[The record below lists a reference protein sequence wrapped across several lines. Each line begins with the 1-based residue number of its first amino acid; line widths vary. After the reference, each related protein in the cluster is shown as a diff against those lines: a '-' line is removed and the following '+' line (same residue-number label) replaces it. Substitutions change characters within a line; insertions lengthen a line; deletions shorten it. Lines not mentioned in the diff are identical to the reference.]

1 MPKKVAKES
10 TDSITSTSKVV
21 VDTLPKKTKSEKEP
35 ELPIHKKTKS
45 EKEQKIHIPE
55 PDPELEPEPDE
66 VVLADTDTPSKKL
79 RQIPTRETI
88 ISGFDELIEMLD
100 SEINQLRDSSV
111 KNTNIKFLRLIIKNI
126 KALRLQSTRV
136 MKQKSMT
143 PRQNNHNSGFQK
155 PVKISNQLAKFTGWS
170 EDELRSR
177 VDVTK
182 YICDYI
188 ATNKLQ
194 NPEDKRQIW
203 PDAKLQK
210 LLGYNPEKDK
220 TLYYYG
226 IQTYLKNQNHFPK
239 DEK

>member
-1 MPKKVAKES
+1 MPKKVVKDTTNA
-10 TDSITSTSKVV
+10 STS
-21 VDTLPKKTKSEKEP
+21 VDTPVPKKTKSKKEP
-35 ELPIHKKTKS
+35 ELTPAPT
-45 EKEQKIHIPE
+45 PT
-55 PDPELEPEPDE
+55 PTPTPNE
-66 VVLADTDTPSKKL
+66 VVLEDTDTPLTPSKKK
-79 RQIPTRETI
+79 RVVPSRETI
-88 ISGFDELIEMLD
+88 LAGFDELIEILE

-111 KNTNIKFLRLIIKNI
+111 KNTNIKVIRLINKKIKD
-126 KALRLQSTRV
+126 LRLQSTRV
-136 MKQKSMT
+136 MKQKSST

-155 PVKISNQLAKFTGWS
+155 PVRLSTQLAKFTGWP

-188 ATNKLQ
+188 AANNLQ

-210 LLGYNPEKDK
+210 LLGYNPSKDK

>member
-1 MPKKVAKES
+1 MPKKVVKDTTNS
-10 TDSITSTSKVV
+10 STS
-21 VDTLPKKTKSEKEP
+21 VDTPVPKKTKSK
-35 ELPIHKKTKS
+35 
-45 EKEQKIHIPE
+45 KEQ
-55 PDPELEPEPDE
+55 ELTPAPTPTPTPTPNE
-66 VVLADTDTPSKKL
+66 VVLEDTDTPLTPSKKK
-79 RQIPTRETI
+79 RVVPSRETI
-88 ISGFDELIEMLD
+88 LAGFDELIEILE

-111 KNTNIKFLRLIIKNI
+111 KNTNIKVIRLINKKIKD
-126 KALRLQSTRV
+126 LRLQSTRV
-136 MKQKSMT
+136 MKQKSST

-155 PVKISNQLAKFTGWS
+155 PVRLSTQLAKFTGWP

-188 ATNKLQ
+188 AANNLQ

-210 LLGYNPEKDK
+210 LLGYNPSKDK

>member
-1 MPKKVAKES
+1 MPRKIAKDTTEVA
-10 TDSITSTSKVV
+10 SKVE
-21 VDTLPKKTKSEKEP
+21 VDTTKKTNSETEVETP
-35 ELPIHKKTKS
+35 PASDSVAIS
-45 EKEQKIHIPE
+45 ETP
-55 PDPELEPEPDE
+55 L
-66 VVLADTDTPSKKL
+66 TPSKKP
-79 RQIPTRETI
+79 RQIHTRETI
-88 ISGFDELIEMLD
+88 LSGFDELIEMLE

-111 KNTNIKFLRLIIKNI
+111 KHTNIKFLRLLNKNI
-126 KALRLQSTRV
+126 KALRIQSTRV
-136 MKQKSMT
+136 MKQKTLT

-155 PVKISNQLAKFTGWS
+155 PVKISNQLAKFTGWP
-170 EDELRSR
+170 EDEPRSR

-210 LLGYNPEKDK
+210 LLGFNPSKDK

>member
-1 MPKKVAKES
+1 MPKKVVKDTTNA
-10 TDSITSTSKVV
+10 STS
-21 VDTLPKKTKSEKEP
+21 VDTPVPKKTKSK
-35 ELPIHKKTKS
+35 
-45 EKEQKIHIPE
+45 KEQ
-55 PDPELEPEPDE
+55 ELTPAPTPTPTPTPTSNE
-66 VVLADTDTPSKKL
+66 VVLEDTDTPLTPSKKK
-79 RQIPTRETI
+79 RVVPSRETI
-88 ISGFDELIEMLD
+88 LAGFDELIEILE

-111 KNTNIKFLRLIIKNI
+111 KNTNIKVIRLINKKIKD
-126 KALRLQSTRV
+126 LRLQSTRV
-136 MKQKSMT
+136 MKQKSST

-155 PVKISNQLAKFTGWS
+155 PVRLSTQLAKFTGWP

-188 ATNKLQ
+188 AANNLQ

-210 LLGYNPEKDK
+210 LLGYNPSKDK

>member
-1 MPKKVAKES
+1 MPRKIAKDS
-10 TDSITSTSKVV
+10 TEVTSKVE
-21 VDTLPKKTKSEKEP
+21 VDTTKKTNSEP
-35 ELPIHKKTKS
+35 EVEITPASDSVAISGT
-45 EKEQKIHIPE
+45 
-55 PDPELEPEPDE
+55 
-66 VVLADTDTPSKKL
+66 DTPLTPSKKP
-79 RQIPTRETI
+79 RQIHTRETI
-88 ISGFDELIEMLD
+88 LSGFDELIEMLEA
-100 SEINQLRDSSV
+100 EINQLRDSSA
-111 KNTNIKFLRLIIKNI
+111 KHTNIKFLRLLNKNI
-126 KALRLQSTRV
+126 KALRIQSTRV
-136 MKQKSMT
+136 MKQKTLT

-155 PVKISNQLAKFTGWS
+155 PVKISNQLAKFTGWP

-210 LLGYNPEKDK
+210 LLGFNPSKDK

-239 DEK
+239 DEN